1 MKNKKDQLNIS
12 PIVRAIKKAY
22 GSGQEDEALEP
33 MVVVDPSGNS
43 LGRMQDG
50 DSVIFYDIRGERE
63 IELTESLTDRGF
75 KHFPVEKDL
84 DLNFVTMIE
93 YHSSLRVKVAF
104 PPEGKLKNTFIEVVT
119 KAGLR
124 LVKISESEK
133 AIHLGYF
140 MNGRHEGTFS
150 GEERFIVPSPQGVSN
165 YALTPEMSAAKVTEA
180 IFSKIQEPSLPIV
193 IANFANVDVVGHIED
208 KEAIIKAVEA
218 VDKELGR
225 ITEKCHELGITLI
238 VTSDHGTVEEW
249 LYPDGTVHTGH
260 TQNPVPFVLADFTI
274 KDPQNWIL
282 EEQGELSDVA
292 PTLLELLGLD
302 KPSEMSGSSLVK
314 DFHGKRENKKKILL
328 LVLDGWGLRKSKF
341 GNLITEAKTPHFD
354 RLWSRFPH
362 LKLMASGEAVGMPDG
377 TVGNSEAGHLHLGA
391 GRRVFLD
398 RVKIDRSIE
407 EGSFF
412 RNKAFCWA
420 MEEAKKSNGALHL
433 LGIVSHYSSHGTI
446 RHLFALL
453 KLAQMMKLDHVF
465 VHALIGR
472 RGEKP
477 ESGAVYVSKVE
488 DKCKFYSTGEVV
500 TVMGRFWALDREENW
515 DRVQKAYNA
524 LVLGEGEKVWEPFSK
539 NLVSVN
545 EGLNK

>member
-1 MKNKKDQLNIS
+1 MKNTIDQTKIS

-33 MVVVDPSGNS
+33 MVNVDPSGNP
-43 LGRMQDG
+43 LGRIQDG
-50 DSVIFYDIRGERE
+50 DSVIFYNIRGERE
-63 IELTESLTDRGF
+63 IELTECLTKQDF

-93 YHSSLRVKVAF
+93 YHSALQVKVAF

-124 LVKISESEK
+124 LAKISESEK

-140 MNGRHEGTFS
+140 MNGRNEGKFP
-150 GEERFIVPSPQGVSN
+150 GEERYTVPSPQGVSN
-165 YALTPEMSAAKVTEA
+165 YALMPEMSAAKVTEE
-180 IFSKIQEPSLPIV
+180 IISKIQEPSLSV
-193 IANFANVDVVGHIED
+193 AIANLANVDVIGHIED
-208 KEAIIKAVEA
+208 KKAILKAVEA
-218 VDKELGR
+218 VDRELGR
-225 ITEKCHELGITLI
+225 IVEKCQVLGITLV
-238 VTSDHGTVEEW
+238 VTSDHGTAEEW

-260 TQNPVPFVLADFTI
+260 TKNPVPFVLADFAI
-274 KDPQNWIL
+274 NDPQHWKL
-282 EEQGELSDVA
+282 KTKGELSDVA
-292 PTLLELLGLD
+292 PTLLELLGLAI
-302 KPSEMSGSSLVK
+302 PAEMSGKSLLTN
-314 DFHGKRENKKKILL
+314 FQGKREDMKKILL
-328 LVLDGWGLRKSKF
+328 LVLDGWGLKERKF
-341 GNLITEAKTPHFD
+341 GNLIAEAKTPHFD

-362 LKLMASGEAVGMPDG
+362 LKLVASGEAVGMPDG

-420 MEEAKKSNGALHL
+420 MEEAKRKNGSLHL

-453 KLAQMMKLDHVF
+453 KLARMMNLDRVF
-465 VHALIGR
+465 IHALIGR

-515 DRVQKAYNA
+515 GRIQKAYNA
-524 LVLGEGEKVWEPFSK
+524 LVLGEGEKVGNFF
-539 NLVSVN
+539 
-545 EGLNK
+545 